1 MTLKDTFST
10 TRRSVHE
17 VRRQPPPGPR
27 ARAGLLLQITHRMR
41 GGGGL
46 PGGVS
51 SQRRIWDAVR
61 RVLPHLAPF
70 VLAISLCAGLAG
82 CFGFLEPAPST
93 ERHFILSSLPPATP
107 AAAPSRFLVVGVG
120 PVKLAAYLFDA
131 SLAVRKS
138 ANEIEY
144 LPLALWAER
153 LDSGLQR
160 AVAANLATL
169 LPADQIRLSD
179 WRSADVSVEV
189 YVSIEQFDVDPGGR
203 GNLVAWWRVL
213 SPGGENTL
221 KSGETRLTREGS
233 PPDPDPS
240 GAVATLSELLVDF
253 SRQLAKAI
261 EASLPK
267 KG

>member
-10 TRRSVHE
+10 RRSVPG
-17 VRRQPPPGPR
+17 VRRQCPPGPW
-27 ARAGLLLQITHRMR
+27 ARAGLLVQISHRMR
-41 GGGGL
+41 SRGGL
-46 PGGVS
+46 PGGAY
-51 SQRRIWDAVR
+51 SQLRNWDVAGRLVPR
-61 RVLPHLAPF
+61 LAPLL
-70 VLAISLCAGLAG
+70 LAISPCVGLPG

-93 ERHFILSSLPPATP
+93 ERHFILSSLPAATP
-107 AAAPSRFLVVGVG
+107 VATPSRTLVVGVS
-120 PVKLAAYLFDA
+120 PVKLAAYLFDT

-169 LPADQIRLSD
+169 LPTDQIRLSD

-189 YVSIEQFDVDPGGR
+189 YVAIEQFDVDPSGR